1 MLSRLLAVALVLG
14 LVGCKDK
21 VFDASAP
28 GQKGHNNPTHEMG
41 ADSFEQRQKDCW
53 DMPNAAACYEVGLN
67 YELGISVTQDRKE
80 ALSYYEK
87 ACDISDDPDH
97 CEAADKMRA
106 KLAP

>member
-1 MLSRLLAVALVLG
+1 MLNRFLVAGLLFG
-14 LVGCKDK
+14 LVACKDK

-28 GQKGHNNPTHEMG
+28 GQKGHNNPTHQMG
-41 ADSFEQRQKDCW
+41 ADSFVQRQKDCW

-80 ALSYYEK
+80 ALSYYQK

-97 CEAADKMRA
+97 CDAADKMRA
-106 KLAP
+106 KLEP